1 MAVTEQARLALRSA
15 ARAALGDEEGDTLMA
30 ITAPS
35 NTDLATRQD
44 LEQFQDSIHS
54 RITLEI
60 SGLRGEMLSSIAEL
74 RGEMLSSIAELRG
87 EMIRGDGELRTEMVR
102 GDGELGRL
110 IERSANRS
118 IRWMVATVFL
128 AQGGTIGFI
137 TLMLR

>member
-1 MAVTEQARLALRSA
+1 MAATEQARLALRSA

-54 RITLEI
+54 RITLE
-60 SGLRGEMLSSIAEL
+60 IAEL

-128 AQGGTIGFI
+128 AQGGTIGLI